1 MPIYNSN
8 SRGYVGLRNVG
19 SYQVSGTPFI
29 TGSTNLD
36 STKCHR
42 ISFPN
47 VSKSI
52 TIINTSANSTDEIDI
67 HFVAGCEITDS
78 GRGGGIGT
86 LSSAGA
92 VTTDVIA
99 NNNFI
104 TIPGGNA
111 SLTMDV
117 KAKEFFVS
125 NRTAGNDLSY
135 QVFAELTQIPTG
147 SMYILTGSGINGF

>member
-1 MPIYNSN
+1 MAIYTGQK
-8 SRGYVGLRNVG
+8 GYVGLRNVG
-19 SYQVSGTPFI
+19 SYQVSGTPFV

-42 ISFPN
+42 ISFPY

-52 TIINTSANSTDEIDI
+52 TIINTSTNSTEEIDV
-67 HFVAGCEITDS
+67 HFVAGCEITNS

-86 LSSAGA
+86 IGAASS
-92 VTTDVIA
+92 VTTDIIA
-99 NNNFI
+99 NNNYI

-111 SLTMDV
+111 ALTMDV
-117 KAKEFFVS
+117 KSKEIFIS
-125 NRTAGNDLSY
+125 NRTATADLSY

-147 SMYILTGSGINGF
+147 SMYALTGSGITS